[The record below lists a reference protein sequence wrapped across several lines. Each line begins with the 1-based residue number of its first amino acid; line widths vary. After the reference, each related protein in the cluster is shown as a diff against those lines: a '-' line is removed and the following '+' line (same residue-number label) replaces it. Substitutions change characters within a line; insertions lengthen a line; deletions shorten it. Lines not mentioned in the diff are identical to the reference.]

1 MNQMNQMMTH
11 LERITPIVKLN
22 LKLQIKSKSLYD
34 YSVAYI
40 PVKGTVS
47 VAAADAA
54 TNNNNKR

>member
-1 MNQMNQMMTH
+1 MMTH